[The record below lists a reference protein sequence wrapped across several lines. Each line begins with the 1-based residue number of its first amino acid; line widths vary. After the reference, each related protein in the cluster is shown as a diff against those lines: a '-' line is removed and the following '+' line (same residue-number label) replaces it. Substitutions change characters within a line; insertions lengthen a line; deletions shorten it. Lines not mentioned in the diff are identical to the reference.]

1 MLDRKRSKETPS
13 PSCQRKSSRSLYM
26 NFGRGAGEGEG
37 SAAAAFAEAM
47 GRASAVFTVAGAAAL
62 EEPKSNA
69 SAVKS
74 GLSWARGCTSGTCAA
89 LVALKLAAAFEPAVY
104 GAGILSCA

>member
-1 MLDRKRSKETPS
+1 MLDRKRSKESPS
-13 PSCQRKSSRSLYM
+13 PSCHRKSSRSLYM
-26 NFGRGAGEGEG
+26 NLGRGAGEG
-37 SAAAAFAEAM
+37 SPAAAFAPAM
-47 GRASAVFTVAGAAAL
+47 GRASAVVTVAGAAAL

-74 GLSWARGCTSGTCAA
+74 GLYCARGCTSGTCAA
-89 LVALKLAAAFEPAVY
+89 LVALKLAAAFELAVD